1 MFVKSL
7 IKILVSFILTGS
19 FLFCPITV
27 FQVEA
32 SNHST
37 WQRLVTRYT
46 IICYQNLEDLKK
58 FDNKIDFSP
67 GEWGIKS
74 LFSSSGSKQ
83 VKGKL
88 ARKIDA
94 LFEKVQEILDMH
106 KRMKKVRINIYKNKK
121 QLQDAYYRIYKKK
134 CRIRSWYLFER
145 KTIYSNVDD
154 LFEGMLAHEMAH
166 HISDHY
172 LMIRPPRATAEIL
185 ARYVD
190 KHLFDKVKKY

>member
-7 IKILVSFILTGS
+7 IKILVSIILTG
-19 FLFCPITV
+19 FLLFCPITV

-32 SNHST
+32 SNHT
-37 WQRLVTRYT
+37 AWQRLVTKHT

-74 LFSSSGSKQ
+74 LFSGSKL

-106 KRMKKVRINIYKNKK
+106 KRMKKVRINIYKSKK

-154 LFEGMLAHEMAH
+154 LFVGMLAHEMAH